1 MTPAG
6 TAEAL
11 VFALLEAVLVAV
23 AGLLGLGRNRR
34 LSTDLTELL
43 GATVGIDEHF
53 VLQTSCFMS

>member
-11 VFALLEAVLVAV
+11 VFAFLEAVLVAV

-34 LSTDLTELL
+34 LSADLTELL
-43 GATVGIDEHF
+43 GATVGIDEHLF
-53 VLQTSCFMS
+53 LQASYFMS